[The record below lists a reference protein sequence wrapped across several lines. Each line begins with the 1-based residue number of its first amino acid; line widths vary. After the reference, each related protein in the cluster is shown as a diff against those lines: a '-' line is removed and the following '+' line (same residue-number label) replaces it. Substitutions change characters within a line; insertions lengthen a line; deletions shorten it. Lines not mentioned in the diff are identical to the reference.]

1 MRLSKQINAD
11 ITSRKMTP
19 KEYCQKWLPHLYGI
33 EYSDS
38 GARKSCVF
46 ALMSALSLQY
56 PTVNAWGSDFERYSN
71 REKTELDLAK
81 QDFINDVYHRSS
93 HLAAQERT

>member
-1 MRLSKQINAD
+1 MRLSKQINAE

-19 KEYCQKWLPHLYGI
+19 KEYCKKWLPYLYGI
-33 EYSDS
+33 EYEES

-46 ALMSALSLQY
+46 ALMNALSLQY